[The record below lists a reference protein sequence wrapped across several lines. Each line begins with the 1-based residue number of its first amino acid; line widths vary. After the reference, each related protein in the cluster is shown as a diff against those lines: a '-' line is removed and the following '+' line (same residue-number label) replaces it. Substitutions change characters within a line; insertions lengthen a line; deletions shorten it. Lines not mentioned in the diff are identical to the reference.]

1 MHLLSAQKPI
11 ARIGLPFCA
20 IGTDA
25 SIPSDG
31 FSLGS
36 AFVASIL
43 AGNTVLGRVSEHGYV
58 TALWVGTAAC
68 AISAVVSWLLSRRR
82 ETVSPMAIGADER
95 ERIALEEAEL
105 ASAGLVG
112 IEGERATRS
121 TSGEA

>member
-1 MHLLSAQKPI
+1 M
-11 ARIGLPFCA
+11 GLYQV
-20 IGTDA
+20 IRY
-25 SIPSDG
+25 IG

-43 AGNTVLGRVSEHGYV
+43 AGNTLLGRVSEHGYV
-58 TALWVGTAAC
+58 VALWVGTAAC

-82 ETVSPMAIGADER
+82 EAPSPMAMDAGER

-112 IEGERATRS
+112 IEGERGLRRGS
-121 TSGEA
+121 REPRKLGSSE